1 MFRDESLRA
10 VASLKYMLLTVT
22 FRFSRFSKL
31 TLMGQIAKE
40 KNHTYIGNTRH
51 WRFHELGFL
60 FAWSGQNVHPLSPLG
75 LRGRK
80 HLESLPLSPSLQAL
94 HWHELQNTFSIFG
107 APSGKG
113 SEWVAPV
120 ASPEHRGNNTLHPVV
135 TCHPSAVGQS
145 SLEGDLKL
153 RSPAFH
159 SRVCL

>member
-40 KNHTYIGNTRH
+40 KKSHLYRQYTSLEVSWIGIFICMK
-51 WRFHELGFL
+51 WAECM
-60 FAWSGQNVHPLSPLG
+60 SPLG

-80 HLESLPLSPSLQAL
+80 HLDSLPLSPSLQAL